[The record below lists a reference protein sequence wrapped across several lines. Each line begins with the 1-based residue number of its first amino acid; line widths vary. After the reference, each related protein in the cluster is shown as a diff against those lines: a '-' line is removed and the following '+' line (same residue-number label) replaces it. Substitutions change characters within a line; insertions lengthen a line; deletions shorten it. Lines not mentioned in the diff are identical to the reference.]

1 MFKTISTPPTPCPLP
16 ARGRG
21 RFKGVRILLAA
32 SASLAAVGCASTPL
46 PDFGDAT
53 AAPAAF
59 TEAGPASSAA
69 VDDAWWRA
77 LNDPTLDALVAQALA
92 ENRDLAAAE
101 AELDRARAL
110 AAVQG
115 WTLLPFGGVSFEAS
129 RGRSAAALDGG
140 TEPYPDTDLFSAGL
154 EASWEADVFGRLR
167 ASTRAAR
174 ADAEAVNAARRGVA
188 AAVAAETAAA
198 YVALRGAEARLAAA
212 RSNAETQQETLR
224 LTEDLRNAGRA
235 SGLDVAR
242 AREQLAATQAAIPDI
257 EADRAAAGYA
267 LDILIGGAP
276 GAAATTV
283 AAPAAIPAPPA
294 SVGLGSPEELLQ
306 RRPDIVNA
314 ARRLDAATAR
324 VAAAR
329 VDWWPRVTLLGG
341 AGFTSFDLSDLGDE
355 PGFSYSI
362 GPRIDWPALDIRRNQ
377 LRTQAARAGAEAEFA
392 RYDQTVASGLA
403 EVETALT
410 ALAAG
415 RRASALAGEAA
426 AAAQEAADLAR
437 LRYESG
443 LDPFIQVLDAERRL
457 AEAEDRSAQ
466 AATAAAI
473 AYVRL
478 GQALGAGWQAAEPE
492 LEVASSD

>member
-1 MFKTISTPPTPCPLP
+1 MRSIRL
-16 ARGRG
+16 
-21 RFKGVRILLAA
+21 LLAA
-32 SASLAAVGCASTPL
+32 SASLAAVGCASTPI
-46 PDFGDAT
+46 PGFGDAT
-53 AAPAAF
+53 MAPVAF
-59 TEAGPASSAA
+59 AEAGTMGSAA

-77 LNDPTLDALVAQALA
+77 LGDPALDALVARALSD
-92 ENRDLAAAE
+92 NRDLAAAE

-115 WTLLPFGGVSFEAS
+115 WTLLPFGNVSFGGQ
-129 RGRSAAALDGG
+129 RGRSAASLEGG

-154 EASWEADVFGRLR
+154 EASWEADLFGRLR

-198 YVALRGAEARLAAA
+198 YVAFRGAEARLAAA
-212 RSNAETQQETLR
+212 RSSAESQSETLR
-224 LTEDLRNAGRA
+224 LTEDLRNSGQA

-242 AREQLAATQAAIPDI
+242 AREQVAATQAAIPGF

-276 GAAATTV
+276 GAAATTIATPTGV
-283 AAPAAIPAPPA
+283 PVPPV
-294 SVGLGSPEELLQ
+294 SPNLGSPEQMLQ
-306 RRPDIVNA
+306 RRPDIAVA
-314 ARRLDAATAR
+314 ARRLDAAAAR
-324 VAAAR
+324 LDAQR
-329 VDWWPRVTLLGG
+329 VDWWPRVTLVGG
-341 AGFTSFDLSDLGDE
+341 AGFDAFDLADLGDE
-355 PGFSYSI
+355 IGFSYAI
-362 GPRIDWPALDIRRNQ
+362 GPRIDWPALDVRRNQ

-392 RYDQTVASGLA
+392 RYDQAVAAGLA
-403 EVETALT
+403 EVETALS

-415 RRASALAGEAA
+415 RRASALAEEAA
-426 AAAQEAADLAR
+426 VAAREAADLAR

-443 LDPFIQVLDAERRL
+443 LDPFIQALDAERRL
-457 AEAEDRSAQ
+457 AEAEDRRAQ

-478 GQALGAGWQAAEPE
+478 GQALGAGWQAAEPQI
-492 LEVASSD
+492 EVASTD